1 MTDAPEI
8 KVNDLDDAFVMEYTG
23 VAPFPT
29 EKFLTF
35 LSHLKVQSKDFGL
48 VPFKL
53 LGSQRYLLREIEA
66 GLAEGV
72 TTFVILK
79 ARQLGISSFFL
90 ALDMYWAF
98 AHKGL
103 LGVFITHKE
112 EARDD
117 FRSTVEVFFAE
128 TPTKYRINYVRHNRN
143 LLILKNASKFR
154 YLIAGTGESRKGGL
168 GRGGAANFVHATEC
182 AFYGN
187 GDDLAEFRSQTS
199 SLYPHRLQIYETTA
213 NGFNHFNDM
222 WEIAK
227 ADPTKRAIFIGWWR
241 DERNQL
247 PVAHPFFEHY
257 MPDGI
262 RTALLPLERK
272 RVRLVR
278 EQYNYEISLQQ
289 IAWYRWHLATEKDGD
304 QSMMDQEFPYCVVAG
319 TRVGTTVGLIPIE
332 EVASH
337 TGISGTCG
345 LVRASGSTGAADI
358 FKMKTAMGYELRGTG
373 NHPIAKIE
381 SGEFIDLSES
391 KGSTI
396 ILVAP
401 RLSEIPYYHK
411 WRDGPANCSVGITE
425 DFARLVGIFMGD
437 GSMQVNC
444 LSIACDSKDQDV
456 VLECLRL
463 IKSVFG
469 LDAQVREVSKGGS
482 EVRITSKLIYE
493 TFKKM
498 GLTRTDTGP
507 TMRKVHVPEFIWRS
521 PKNVVREFLR
531 GLFEADGFNGYD
543 TPRVVLFS
551 KWPDFLKEVQLL
563 LLAFGITCRRTAPFK
578 ISKSN
583 KGKVHTYVGNE
594 LQLRKAESIAFNE
607 KIGFLSARK
616 RLKFANCNRRPQS
629 DHSSL
634 ALELCDKV
642 VEVVADGHEQVYNL
656 SIEKTKLFD
665 ANGILTHNTE
675 EDAFQATGS
684 KFFTVES
691 ITDCMKVAKKVPF
704 HTFRYKLGL
713 RFEETELRQVKDPRA
728 PLRIYEDASRYGY
741 YALGCDPAYGSS
753 DEADRTVISI
763 WRCYADCIVQV
774 AEYCSTEPSTYQCAW
789 VLAHLAGYYGVTFLM
804 PILEM
809 NGPGQAVFD
818 ELEKVRKMASEIR
831 AHDENYHLKN
841 ILGNM
846 RHYFYSRM
854 DSLSSS
860 LVYQWKTS
868 HDLKTR
874 AMNQFKNGIEL
885 GRIIPR
891 SLPLLEE
898 MRRIENDQGVIA
910 AAGAGKDDRVMAAA
924 LAYQAFNSWCQP
936 KVKALGLTLEKSNAI
951 EEKGGTPP
959 TERVIQNYLKRMQI
973 TVPT

>member
-1 MTDAPEI
+1 MTDTPEI

-53 LGSQRYLLREIEA
+53 LGSQRYLLKELEA
-66 GLAEGV
+66 GLSEGV

-90 ALDMYWAF
+90 ALDMFWAF
-98 AHKGL
+98 SFKGL

-128 TPTKYRINYVRHNRN
+128 TPAKYRINYVRHNRN

-213 NGFNHFNDM
+213 NGFNHFNEM

-227 ADPTKRAIFIGWWR
+227 EDPTKRAIFIGWWR

-304 QSMMDQEFPYCVVAG
+304 QSMMDQEFP
-319 TRVGTTVGLIPIE
+319 
-332 EVASH
+332 
-337 TGISGTCG
+337 
-345 LVRASGSTGAADI
+345 
-358 FKMKTAMGYELRGTG
+358 
-373 NHPIAKIE
+373 
-381 SGEFIDLSES
+381 
-391 KGSTI
+391 
-396 ILVAP
+396 
-401 RLSEIPYYHK
+401 
-411 WRDGPANCSVGITE
+411 W
-425 DFARLVGIFMGD
+425 
-437 GSMQVNC
+437 
-444 LSIACDSKDQDV
+444 
-456 VLECLRL
+456 
-463 IKSVFG
+463 
-469 LDAQVREVSKGGS
+469 
-482 EVRITSKLIYE
+482 
-493 TFKKM
+493 
-498 GLTRTDTGP
+498 
-507 TMRKVHVPEFIWRS
+507 
-521 PKNVVREFLR
+521 
-531 GLFEADGFNGYD
+531 
-543 TPRVVLFS
+543 
-551 KWPDFLKEVQLL
+551 
-563 LLAFGITCRRTAPFK
+563 
-578 ISKSN
+578 
-583 KGKVHTYVGNE
+583 
-594 LQLRKAESIAFNE
+594 
-607 KIGFLSARK
+607 
-616 RLKFANCNRRPQS
+616 
-629 DHSSL
+629 
-634 ALELCDKV
+634 
-642 VEVVADGHEQVYNL
+642 
-656 SIEKTKLFD
+656 
-665 ANGILTHNTE
+665 TE

-713 RFEETELRQVKDPRA
+713 RFEETELRQVKDSRA

-846 RHYFYSRM
+846 RHYFYSRI

-860 LVYQWKTS
+860 LVYQWKTT

-910 AAGAGKDDRVMAAA
+910 AAGSGKDDRVMAAA
-924 LAYQAFNSWCQP
+924 LAYQAFNSWVQP

-973 TVPT
+973 SVPT

>member
-1 MTDAPEI
+1 MTDTPEI

-128 TPTKYRINYVRHNRN
+128 TPAKYRINYVRHNRN

-213 NGFNHFNDM
+213 NGFNHFNGM

-227 ADPTKRAIFIGWWR
+227 EDPTKRAIFIGWWR

-247 PVAHPFFEHY
+247 PVAHPFFAHY

-278 EQYNYEISLQQ
+278 EQYNYDISLQQ

-304 QSMMDQEFPYCVVAG
+304 QSMMDQEFPY
-319 TRVGTTVGLIPIE
+319 
-332 EVASH
+332 
-337 TGISGTCG
+337 
-345 LVRASGSTGAADI
+345 
-358 FKMKTAMGYELRGTG
+358 
-373 NHPIAKIE
+373 
-381 SGEFIDLSES
+381 
-391 KGSTI
+391 
-396 ILVAP
+396 
-401 RLSEIPYYHK
+401 
-411 WRDGPANCSVGITE
+411 
-425 DFARLVGIFMGD
+425 
-437 GSMQVNC
+437 
-444 LSIACDSKDQDV
+444 
-456 VLECLRL
+456 
-463 IKSVFG
+463 
-469 LDAQVREVSKGGS
+469 
-482 EVRITSKLIYE
+482 
-493 TFKKM
+493 
-498 GLTRTDTGP
+498 
-507 TMRKVHVPEFIWRS
+507 
-521 PKNVVREFLR
+521 
-531 GLFEADGFNGYD
+531 
-543 TPRVVLFS
+543 
-551 KWPDFLKEVQLL
+551 
-563 LLAFGITCRRTAPFK
+563 
-578 ISKSN
+578 
-583 KGKVHTYVGNE
+583 
-594 LQLRKAESIAFNE
+594 
-607 KIGFLSARK
+607 
-616 RLKFANCNRRPQS
+616 
-629 DHSSL
+629 
-634 ALELCDKV
+634 
-642 VEVVADGHEQVYNL
+642 
-656 SIEKTKLFD
+656 
-665 ANGILTHNTE
+665 TE
-675 EDAFQATGS
+675 EEAFQATGS

-704 HTFRYKLGL
+704 HTFRYKLGM

-846 RHYFYSRM
+846 RHYFYSRI

-860 LVYQWKTS
+860 LVYQWKTT

-910 AAGAGKDDRVMAAA
+910 ASGAGKDDRVMAAA
-924 LAYQAFNSWCQP
+924 LAYQAYNSWIQP
-936 KVKALGLTLEKSNAI
+936 KVKALGMTLERSNTI

>member
-1 MTDAPEI
+1 
-8 KVNDLDDAFVMEYTG
+8 
-23 VAPFPT
+23 
-29 EKFLTF
+29 
-35 LSHLKVQSKDFGL
+35 
-48 VPFKL
+48 
-53 LGSQRYLLREIEA
+53 
-66 GLAEGV
+66 
-72 TTFVILK
+72 
-79 ARQLGISSFFL
+79 
-90 ALDMYWAF
+90 MYWAF
-98 AHKGL
+98 EHKGL

-128 TPTKYRINYVRHNRN
+128 TPAKYRINYVRHNRN

-227 ADPTKRAIFIGWWR
+227 EDPTKRAIFIGWWR

-304 QSMMDQEFPYCVVAG
+304 QSMMDQEFP
-319 TRVGTTVGLIPIE
+319 
-332 EVASH
+332 
-337 TGISGTCG
+337 
-345 LVRASGSTGAADI
+345 
-358 FKMKTAMGYELRGTG
+358 
-373 NHPIAKIE
+373 
-381 SGEFIDLSES
+381 
-391 KGSTI
+391 
-396 ILVAP
+396 
-401 RLSEIPYYHK
+401 
-411 WRDGPANCSVGITE
+411 W
-425 DFARLVGIFMGD
+425 
-437 GSMQVNC
+437 
-444 LSIACDSKDQDV
+444 
-456 VLECLRL
+456 
-463 IKSVFG
+463 
-469 LDAQVREVSKGGS
+469 
-482 EVRITSKLIYE
+482 
-493 TFKKM
+493 
-498 GLTRTDTGP
+498 
-507 TMRKVHVPEFIWRS
+507 
-521 PKNVVREFLR
+521 
-531 GLFEADGFNGYD
+531 
-543 TPRVVLFS
+543 
-551 KWPDFLKEVQLL
+551 
-563 LLAFGITCRRTAPFK
+563 
-578 ISKSN
+578 
-583 KGKVHTYVGNE
+583 
-594 LQLRKAESIAFNE
+594 
-607 KIGFLSARK
+607 
-616 RLKFANCNRRPQS
+616 
-629 DHSSL
+629 
-634 ALELCDKV
+634 
-642 VEVVADGHEQVYNL
+642 
-656 SIEKTKLFD
+656 
-665 ANGILTHNTE
+665 TE

-704 HTFRYKLGL
+704 HTFRYKLGM
-713 RFEETELRQVKDPRA
+713 RFEETDLRQVKDPRA

-846 RHYFYSRM
+846 RHYFYSRI

-860 LVYQWKTS
+860 LVYQWKTT

-936 KVKALGLTLEKSNAI
+936 KVKALGLTLAKSNAI

-973 TVPT
+973 SVPT

>member
-1 MTDAPEI
+1 MTDTPEI

-48 VPFKL
+48 VPFKM

-128 TPTKYRINYVRHNRN
+128 TPAKYRINYVRHNRN

-227 ADPTKRAIFIGWWR
+227 EDPTKRAIFIGWWR

-304 QSMMDQEFPYCVVAG
+304 QSMMDQEFP
-319 TRVGTTVGLIPIE
+319 
-332 EVASH
+332 
-337 TGISGTCG
+337 
-345 LVRASGSTGAADI
+345 
-358 FKMKTAMGYELRGTG
+358 
-373 NHPIAKIE
+373 
-381 SGEFIDLSES
+381 
-391 KGSTI
+391 
-396 ILVAP
+396 
-401 RLSEIPYYHK
+401 
-411 WRDGPANCSVGITE
+411 W
-425 DFARLVGIFMGD
+425 
-437 GSMQVNC
+437 
-444 LSIACDSKDQDV
+444 
-456 VLECLRL
+456 
-463 IKSVFG
+463 
-469 LDAQVREVSKGGS
+469 
-482 EVRITSKLIYE
+482 
-493 TFKKM
+493 
-498 GLTRTDTGP
+498 
-507 TMRKVHVPEFIWRS
+507 
-521 PKNVVREFLR
+521 
-531 GLFEADGFNGYD
+531 
-543 TPRVVLFS
+543 
-551 KWPDFLKEVQLL
+551 
-563 LLAFGITCRRTAPFK
+563 
-578 ISKSN
+578 
-583 KGKVHTYVGNE
+583 
-594 LQLRKAESIAFNE
+594 
-607 KIGFLSARK
+607 
-616 RLKFANCNRRPQS
+616 
-629 DHSSL
+629 
-634 ALELCDKV
+634 
-642 VEVVADGHEQVYNL
+642 
-656 SIEKTKLFD
+656 
-665 ANGILTHNTE
+665 TE

-704 HTFRYKLGL
+704 HTFRYKLGM
-713 RFEETELRQVKDPRA
+713 RFEETDLRQVKDPRA

-846 RHYFYSRM
+846 RHYFYSRI

-860 LVYQWKTS
+860 LVYQWKCLALDTRLPTPDGWTTMNDVKVGDRLLDEKGSPCNVTGVSPVYLHNKCYRVCFDDGTHIVANDEHLWSVTTKAWKGESRILKTS
-868 HDLKTR
+868 ELVAEKHCIPVTEPLELDDKSLPIDPYVLGVWLGDGESNGARYFSGEQDHEEIAEALLARGARLGIEHKHKGLYSRSITGLRSELVRNLLLGNKHIPEEYLRGSFDQRLSLLQGLMDTDGTVGGNGQSQCSFTTTSPRLRDGFLELLRSLGIKAKFFERNRVIKYAGEKSVCSPAYQFYFTGYPGMPVFGLARKKARVVAGKTRTIRSKAHRIVAVEPIESVPVKCVAVDSPSHLYLAGDGMVPTHNTTHDLKTR

-924 LAYQAFNSWCQP
+924 LAYQAYNSWIQT
-936 KVKALGLTLEKSNAI
+936 KVKALGLTLAKSNMI

-973 TVPT
+973 SVPT